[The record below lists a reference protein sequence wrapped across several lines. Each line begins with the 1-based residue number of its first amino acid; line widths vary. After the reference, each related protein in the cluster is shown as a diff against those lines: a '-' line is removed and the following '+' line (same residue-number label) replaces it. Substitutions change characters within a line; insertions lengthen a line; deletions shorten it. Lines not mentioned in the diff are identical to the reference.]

1 MAYHSMKLKND
12 VKFGGKL
19 YRTTGCKLYA
29 LVGKSNYWN
38 VQYPRND
45 QAHTAKCNQ
54 TLFDKLQMV
63 GYKDSRSA

>member
-1 MAYHSMKLKND
+1 MACLSTKLKND

-19 YRTTGCKLYA
+19 YRTTGCKLFA
-29 LVGKSNYWN
+29 LVGKSDYRN
-38 VQYPRND
+38 VQHPRCD

-63 GYKDSRSA
+63 GYKNSRSA